1 MRLLARKRKSVYP
14 SDLTDAQWALIEP
27 VLKLSRLGRPVKHEM
42 REIFNA
48 ILYVEKS
55 GCQWRMLPR
64 EFPPYPTVNW
74 WFNKLG
80 REGQW
85 QAIHDCLVCKSR
97 EKAGRAAT
105 PTAAVID
112 SQSVKAAQKGGLS
125 NADMTP
131 ASE

>member
-1 MRLLARKRKSVYP
+1 
-14 SDLTDAQWALIEP
+14 
-27 VLKLSRLGRPVKHEM
+27 
-42 REIFNA
+42 
-48 ILYVEKS
+48 
-55 GCQWRMLPR
+55 MLPR

-85 QAIHDCLVCKSR
+85 QAIHDCLVGKSR

-125 NADMTP
+125 SADMTP